1 MYGLLKNGELKLY
14 NKIPN
19 VYKLIDG
26 RTVTN
31 YNLLPEDELKLE
43 GWMNVIEHKPNFDLE
58 TQQLEIS
65 TKEIVNGEIVVTY
78 VAVDKSIL
86 EYEETV

>member
-1 MYGLLKNGELKLY
+1 
-14 NKIPN
+14 
-19 VYKLIDG
+19 
-26 RTVTN
+26 
-31 YNLLPEDELKLE
+31 
-43 GWMNVIEHKPNFDLE
+43 MNVIEHKPNFDLE

>member
-1 MYGLLKNGELKLY
+1 MNNGGKKMYGLLKNGELKLY

-43 GWMNVIEHKPNFDLE
+43 G
-58 TQQLEIS
+58 
-65 TKEIVNGEIVVTY
+65 
-78 VAVDKSIL
+78 
-86 EYEETV
+86 